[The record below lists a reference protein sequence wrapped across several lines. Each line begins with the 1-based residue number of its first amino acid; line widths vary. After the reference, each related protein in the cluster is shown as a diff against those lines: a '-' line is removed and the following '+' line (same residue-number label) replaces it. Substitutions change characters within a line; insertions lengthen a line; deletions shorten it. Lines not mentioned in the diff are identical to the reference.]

1 MALELECSFGSG
13 RLRSLV
19 LPTAGVVGYMAA
31 GGAALATC
39 VDVDGVEA
47 TTFEFKGVGASAGGG
62 RTFPA
67 FVFSTTDEGAAAAI
81 ACCLGAGV
89 VRALLLPKDRRPLL
103 VLLVLGP
110 EVELGNPSMVVDLM
124 EMVSIVPS
132 YYRALSF

>member
-1 MALELECSFGSG
+1 VALELECSFGSG

-67 FVFSTTDEGAAAAI
+67 FVFSTTEDGAAAAAAAAPAAAAAI

-110 EVELGNPSMVVDLM
+110 EVELGNPSMVVD
-124 EMVSIVPS
+124 
-132 YYRALSF
+132 

>member
-67 FVFSTTDEGAAAAI
+67 FVFSTTDEGAAAAAV

-110 EVELGNPSMVVDLM
+110 EVELGNPSMVC
-124 EMVSIVPS
+124 
-132 YYRALSF
+132 

>member
-1 MALELECSFGSG
+1 MALECSFGSG

-19 LPTAGVVGYMAA
+19 LPTAGVVGYMPA
-31 GGAALATC
+31 GGATLTTC

-62 RTFPA
+62 RTCPA
-67 FVFSTTDEGAAAAI
+67 FVFSTTEEGAAAPAAAPAPPAAV

-89 VRALLLPKDRRPLL
+89 VRALLLPKDRMPLL

-110 EVELGNPSMVVDLM
+110 EVELGNPSMVL
-124 EMVSIVPS
+124 SIV
-132 YYRALSF
+132 LKVFD